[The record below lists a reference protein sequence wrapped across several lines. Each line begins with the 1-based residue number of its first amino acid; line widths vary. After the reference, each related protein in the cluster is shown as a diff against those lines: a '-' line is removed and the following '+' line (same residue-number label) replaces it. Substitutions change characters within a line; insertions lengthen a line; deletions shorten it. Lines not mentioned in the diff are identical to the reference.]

1 MPQRELPALACEV
14 ADRAAVRQRTR
25 MEPPPQAPGHLQPGV
40 GCPHRAPECSISVF
54 QEAPNPVQ
62 GVPEQ
67 PIAVVLS
74 LQIESM
80 LPIVVATPHERPLES
95 RIAAAH
101 ENQCRPESPITA
113 EGRARRAEVR
123 SAETA
128 TSRR

>member
-1 MPQRELPALACEV
+1 SLHRRVKSPTALPRGSVPEWSPRRR
-14 ADRAAVRQRTR
+14 DRA
-25 MEPPPQAPGHLQPGV
+25 PPTGRRV
-40 GCPHRAPECSISVF
+40 PHRAPQCSISVF

-113 EGRARRAEVR
+113 EG
-123 SAETA
+123 
-128 TSRR
+128 